1 MHLTQ
6 VLSPQGSKQTKID
19 QWTNKNEVD
28 YNRSQEEKLQR
39 EYVRRINDSQITGN
53 TLNWQIG
60 EKKMKKNLEV
70 EMQRKAVDE
79 RH

>member
-1 MHLTQ
+1 
-6 VLSPQGSKQTKID
+6 
-19 QWTNKNEVD
+19 
-28 YNRSQEEKLQR
+28 
-39 EYVRRINDSQITGN
+39 VRRINDSQITGN